1 MEACPYR
8 GFGDAC
14 LIAGNP
20 SLFFVTFTIWNATT
34 YWIERICLEGF
45 GPEYFQ
51 DEWMKIQ
58 CLDVDI
64 AQ

>member
-1 MEACPYR
+1 VEACPYR
-8 GFGDAC
+8 GYEDAG
-14 LIAGNP
+14 LIGGYP
-20 SLFFVTFTIWNATT
+20 SLLFVTLTIGMATT
-34 YWIERICLEGF
+34 YLIERICPKRF

-58 CLDVDI
+58 CLDVNI

>member
-8 GFGDAC
+8 GFEDAC
-14 LIAGNP
+14 LSGGYA
-20 SLFFVTFTIWNATT
+20 SLSLLTLTLGHATT

-45 GPEYFQ
+45 GPDYFQ

-58 CLDVDI
+58 RLDVNI
-64 AQ
+64 AH